1 MLQRTLTVQGRI
13 TVQLVSSL
21 TRLDVMNE
29 EIMLLLNV
37 CSEAAKSKLVKLKTS
52 CTVIYSYTISVL
64 WMLLKAD
71 L

>member
-37 CSEAAKSKLVKLKTS
+37 GSEAAKSKLVKLKTN

-64 WMLLKAD
+64 WMLL
-71 L
+71 